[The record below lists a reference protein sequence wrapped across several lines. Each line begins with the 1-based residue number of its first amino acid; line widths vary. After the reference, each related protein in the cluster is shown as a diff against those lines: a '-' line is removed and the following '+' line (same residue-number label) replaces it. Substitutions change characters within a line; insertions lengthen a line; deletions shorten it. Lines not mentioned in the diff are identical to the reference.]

1 MTTKD
6 LQSYPKYT
14 VTGTGNSILANRI
27 SYFYDLHGPSA
38 TIDTACSS
46 SLVCFHMGNQS
57 IRNKESDLSIVVGSA
72 LHFDPNIFITMT
84 DLGMLSTDGRC
95 RAFDASGRGYV
106 RGEGVCAAILK
117 RQSQAELDGDSIR
130 AVVRG
135 TAVNHDGRKQ
145 GITLPS
151 SEAQEELIRRTYR
164 TADVDPAHT
173 QYFEAHGTGT
183 AAGDPRE
190 TRAIG
195 AVFSTDREQVLSVGS
210 VKTNIGHLEGASGL
224 AGIIKATLSL
234 ENKKIP
240 PNMHFS
246 SPNPSIN
253 FEDWKIS
260 VPTKMRDWP
269 APNELRR
276 ASINSFGYGGTNAH
290 VILEGHYDSKQL
302 EESLPTLPKE
312 FAEMVRG
319 RPFMVPLSSHSEKAG
334 KLLIRSLISYLEQ
347 HSNTPAQDLAYSLSV
362 RRSMHKHRSFVIGN
376 NTEIILKELEAP
388 QPTAAWTPASEVK
401 PRLGFVMTGQGGQ
414 WFAMGRQLIEQ
425 SPLFRQTLHRCDEI
439 LQRLPD
445 SPEWS
450 VTEELLRSKETSN
463 LAETRFSQ
471 PICTALQLAIL
482 DLLEQWGIKPSAV
495 VGHSSGEMAAAY
507 AAGILSF
514 ENTVIAAYYRG
525 LYMSN
530 GAEGV
535 DSKPGAMMAV
545 GITEA
550 EAVAEIKPYE
560 GRVAIAAI
568 NSPSTM
574 TLSGDEDAIID
585 LREKLTER
593 KVFARQ
599 LQVAQAF
606 HSHHMY
612 PLAAGYQKAL
622 NHHTGFTVQEAKLR
636 MFSSVTARI
645 ADPSKMDAS
654 YWTANMTGTVR
665 FSDALTG
672 ILLDDQDE
680 QNVDILVEIGPHPA
694 LKGPSRQV
702 VQSLKLDIPYL
713 ASLTRGTPDFEGLLG
728 MAASLY
734 MHGYPVDLIASN
746 SDHFIG
752 NDNQVSAVR
761 TGQKL
766 NALPS
771 YSWDHARYWAET
783 RVIREHRLRTDR
795 HAILGV
801 PIPGSIESH
810 PRWRNYLRLSELP
823 WLSEHVVDGKI
834 VFPAAGYISMAIEAK
849 VRQAGNAMDIK
860 DILLRDVSVKS
871 ALTLTDKDAGTEVV
885 LELRPVSVSAKNTSD
900 SWHEFVICAFDDSG
914 RSTEHCR
921 GLVSAEQGSP
931 GSIKRFRPYPS
942 LLELEKDSNRRI
954 LVQNYYQRLDSLGLQ
969 YGENFKLL
977 SGDIESGP
985 GFAFAPLTFRP
996 YQISAEP
1003 ADISVLHPTFLDAS
1017 VHVVFAAIESQIG
1030 RPLDEPFIPTF
1041 LRSMTVS
1048 GAFISAQA
1056 VSEDQNFHVCTDTTL
1071 SSPRVA
1077 MSDLRV
1083 HSHGGEEL
1091 LIDMQGLQLTAL
1103 GGDGADTGSG
1113 RSLFFRTRWHPS
1125 FDLLGRSDRPSPVD
1139 GIAQIMD
1146 LFAHQHSNCQI
1157 LHFTSDIR
1165 SSKEALHLLGGRD
1178 GERRRFKS
1186 YTPYAASLDG
1196 FQELL
1201 DVWTGLIR
1209 IEEPKEGSYDLVVV
1223 DGEIHDSVEAY
1234 VKPGGYVISNGLDIR
1249 STNLSPLFSNSGFSA
1264 WHRSQEES
1272 SVAGPLTLVLAAA
1285 ASDRTKAIASS
1296 INTAYSG
1303 MVSTVSLAQLAEKPD
1318 FSENIIV
1325 LTSLDEDLFFAN
1337 SSHSS
1342 VDYHSVQKLL
1352 TQQQKN
1358 VVWLLEGATMDSQK
1372 PEHAIISGLARSARS
1387 ENDQLRLVTLDVAEA
1402 SDDHRVSQLL
1412 MHVLDPKVK
1421 EDEIAERN
1429 GTLFI
1434 PRVEA
1439 DDVLN
1444 SKLPKGLNGEPKI
1457 ERFGQERP
1465 LALKIGR
1472 VGLLETLV
1480 FADDE
1485 KLIDSSLEDNE
1496 LEIEVRASAINFRD
1510 IAASMGIIE
1519 DEKLGDECSGVVIR
1533 KGSNVKTFEVGD
1545 RVVAWRPGQ
1554 GAHCSIVRNPASL
1567 CYKLGEMSFAVA
1579 AAMPLILTTAYYA
1592 LMDVA
1597 RVQPGESVLIHSAAG
1612 GVGQMAIQIA
1622 QNIGASVI
1630 ATVGSQAK
1638 RDLLKTKYLLSDHQI
1653 FSSRD
1658 DSFVGDVM
1666 RVTQGR
1672 GVDVVLN
1679 SLAGKLLH
1687 ATWGCV
1693 APFGR
1698 FIEIGKRDIHE
1709 NSKIQMDPF
1718 RVNVT
1723 FASVDLITMFEHNKP
1738 LGTRVFQDCCK
1749 LVHEG
1754 IIQPPETITE
1764 FSYAEVQKGFRLLQM
1779 GKHTGKV
1786 VLVPAK
1792 EDKVPVLP
1800 SKFRNTR
1807 LFSSSKI
1814 YLLVGGLGGLGRTLA
1829 EWMVRKGAKNLAFL
1843 SRSGADKAD
1852 AQATINWLR
1861 ARNVQTAVYRGDVT
1875 NYLDVEACI
1884 ASCGHGLAGIFQAAM
1899 ILQDA
1904 PLNQMTYKQW
1914 EICVR
1919 PKVQGTYNLHKATLQ
1934 TQLDFFICL
1943 SSVSSILGSKAQSNY
1958 SAANGYLDA
1967 LMRQRREMRLK
1978 GTTINCGMIVG
1989 VGAVSENAT
1998 LQKVMERIGYD
2009 PVNEQEL
2016 LYQIEE
2022 AVTAD
2027 NSETSSDRGFDQ
2039 HQTIT
2044 GINLQRQELFWAEK
2058 PLFRNLYAS
2067 HDINGEATQSTAKK
2081 NLGALLRSVTGSE
2094 ERKNLLITA
2103 FIEKVAAVLAVASEQ
2118 IQPKNPLSAYGL
2130 DSIVAVEFRKWFSK
2144 SVGVDLALFD
2154 VLGSKSIN
2162 ALVTKAAG
2170 MIKIDEPKRDGE
2182 GDTKASAINK
2192 SGNGEQ
2198 VPIPRQ
2204 DSSGEIVSAKVPS
2217 EIPMS
2222 TFQRRLW
2229 FVHNLSPDKS
2239 LLNLPVI
2246 FHLKGQPAFSA
2257 LQQAL
2262 REMKNRNKILRTSY
2276 FEGDNFGE
2284 QKPLDDFDLQLDY
2297 QDLSSEE
2304 SPRISLD
2311 SLVTT
2316 LCRQELDIEEGEVL
2330 KVALAKLDATEYAL
2344 VLIFH
2349 HIAID
2354 RGSSKSFLGQLTSLY
2369 DGIRSQ
2375 KDLSMIDSPRIQYL
2389 DFSIWHNAHLQSS
2402 PLDLDIQFWKEKFA
2416 GASGASKLLPF
2427 ARSERLTQ
2435 NDYKR
2440 AVHKATLETRTL
2452 GRMKR
2457 ICSRMGSTPFQFLLT
2472 AFRCFL
2478 YRYTEE
2484 RDLTILMIDGNRPHP
2499 DLEDVLGF
2507 FVNMIPLRCV
2517 SDCDAG
2523 FDSLLEQMKN
2533 VVLEAMEHSKVPFDV
2548 IAEAVKVEKDPSRF
2562 PLGQVV
2568 LNYQIHGK
2576 MPNYPTQDFDI
2587 YDITS
2592 SDVPSA
2598 CELNLEAMEDPAKG
2612 LDLRLEYSTTL
2623 YDTENMSRFFD
2634 NFLTFF
2640 TSVIKDYRQPIFEI
2654 EMCGQEEIQHLR
2666 NHYWATDFSENTWND
2681 MSVLEKVFEHAK
2693 IHPQTVAIRT
2703 SDEDS
2708 ITYED
2713 LVHRAQSIAFSLRRR
2728 GAAPGQYIGLFSRP
2742 GIEAVAGMIAIL
2754 LTRCGYVSMDPD
2766 FAADR
2771 LAFMVSDSNSQMIL
2785 FGQGLEA
2792 AATEVALKTGQGTQ
2806 TIGIAE
2812 AASNESKLRL
2822 LKSASPNDPFYMIY
2836 TSVRHTLAFLSIAF
2850 LTILSNLGQHREAQG
2865 SRFDPI

>member
-6 LQSYPKYT
+6 LQHYPKYT

-27 SYFYDLHGPSA
+27 SYFYNLHGPSA

-57 IRNKESDLSIVVGSA
+57 IRNNESDLSIVVGSA

-106 RGEGVCAAILK
+106 RGEGICAAILK
-117 RQSQAELDGDSIR
+117 RQSQAELDGDTIR

-135 TAVNHDGRKQ
+135 TAVNHDGKKQ

-151 SEAQEELIRRTYR
+151 SEAQEELIQRTYKI
-164 TADVDPAHT
+164 ANVDPADT

-195 AVFSTDREQVLSVGS
+195 AFFSRNREQALNVGS

-240 PNMHFS
+240 PNMHFRN
-246 SPNPSIN
+246 PNPEIN

-260 VPTKMRDWP
+260 IPTEMGDWQS
-269 APNELRR
+269 PNEMRR

-290 VILEGHYDSKQL
+290 VILEGYYHSEHL
-302 EESLPTLPKE
+302 GHSSPTLPEK
-312 FAEMVRG
+312 FADMVRR

-334 KLLIRSLISYLEQ
+334 KLLTGSLVSYLKQ
-347 HSNTPAQDLAYSLSV
+347 HPDTAVPDLAYSLSV
-362 RRSMHKHRSFVIGN
+362 RRSMHKHRSFAIGN
-376 NTEIILKELEAP
+376 STEVTLKELENP
-388 QPTAAWTPASEVK
+388 QQTAAWTPASEVR

-425 SPLFRQTLHRCDEI
+425 SPLFRQTLHRCDEV
-439 LQRLPD
+439 LQGLPD

-450 VTEELLRSKETSN
+450 VIGELLRSKETSH
-463 LAETRFSQ
+463 LAETRYSQ

-482 DLLEQWGIKPSAV
+482 DLLKQWGIEPSAV

-514 ENTVIAAYYRG
+514 ENTMVAAYYRG

-530 GAEGV
+530 SV

-545 GITEA
+545 GLAEA
-550 EAVAEIKPYE
+550 EAVAEVRSYQ
-560 GRVAIAAI
+560 GRIAIAAI

-574 TLSGDEDAIID
+574 TLSGDEDAIVD
-585 LREKLTER
+585 LKEKLTER
-593 KVFARQ
+593 KIFARQ
-599 LQVAQAF
+599 LHVAQAF

-622 NHHTGFTVQEAKLR
+622 DHHPSFTTQEARLR
-636 MFSSVTARI
+636 MFSSVTARM

-672 ILLDDQDE
+672 ILLDDLDE
-680 QNVDILVEIGPHPA
+680 QNVDILVEVGPHPA

-702 VQSLKLDIPYL
+702 LQSLKLDIPYL
-713 ASLTRGTPDFEGLLG
+713 ATLTRGIPDYEGLLG
-728 MAASLY
+728 LAASLY
-734 MHGYPVDLIASN
+734 THGYPVDLIATN

-752 NDNQVSAVR
+752 SSGQVSAVC

-766 NALPS
+766 NTLPS
-771 YSWDHARYWAET
+771 YSWDHTRYWAET

-795 HAILGV
+795 HAVLGV
-801 PIPGSIESH
+801 PVPGSIESH

-823 WLSEHVVDGKI
+823 WLSGHVIEGKI
-834 VFPAAGYISMAIEAK
+834 VFPAAGYISMAIEAEIRLVGK
-849 VRQAGNAMDIK
+849 AVDVKAIH
-860 DILLRDVSVKS
+860 LRDIAVKS
-871 ALTLTDKDAGTEVV
+871 ALTLTDEDAGTEIV
-885 LELRPVSVSAKNTSD
+885 LELRPVSISAKSTSN
-900 SWHEFVICAFDDSG
+900 SWHEFVIFAFDESG

-921 GLVSAEQGSP
+921 GLISTELGSP
-931 GSIKRFRPYPS
+931 ASVRRIKPYRS
-942 LLELEKDSNRRI
+942 LSELEKDSDRRI
-954 LVQNYYQRLDSLGLQ
+954 LVQNYYQHLNALGLQ
-969 YGENFKLL
+969 YGEDFKLL

-985 GFAFAPLTFRP
+985 GFAIAPLKFRHN
-996 YQISAEP
+996 QISSQP
-1003 ADISVLHPTFLDAS
+1003 AHVSILHPTLLDAS
-1017 VHVVFAAIESQIG
+1017 VHVIFAAIESQIG
-1030 RPLDEPFIPTF
+1030 RPIDEPFIPTF

-1048 GAFISAQA
+1048 GAF
-1056 VSEDQNFHVCTDTTL
+1056 VSEKAMSEERNFHICSDTTL

-1077 MSDLRV
+1077 LSDLRV
-1083 HSHGGEEL
+1083 HSYGGGEL

-1103 GGDGADTGSG
+1103 GGDAADSVSG
-1113 RSLFFRTRWHPS
+1113 RSLFFRTRWQPS
-1125 FDLLGRSDRPSPVD
+1125 FDLLGHSDRPSTID
-1139 GIAQIMD
+1139 GIAHIID
-1146 LFAHQHSNCQI
+1146 LFAHQHPDARI
-1157 LHFTSDIR
+1157 LHFTSGIH
-1165 SSKEALHLLGGRD
+1165 SSKEVLRLLGGRD
-1178 GERRRFKS
+1178 GERRRFKN
-1186 YTPYAASLDG
+1186 YTPYAASLDN
-1196 FQELL
+1196 FQEIL
-1201 DVWTGLIR
+1201 DSWTGLIK
-1209 IEEPKEGSYDLVVV
+1209 IEEPKEGSYDLVCD
-1223 DGEIHDSVEAY
+1223 DGGIRQSVEVY
-1234 VKPGGYVISNGLDIR
+1234 VKPGGYMISKDPDISSR
-1249 STNLSPLFSNSGFSA
+1249 NLCPLFSNSDFSA
-1264 WHRSQEES
+1264 GYKGLEES
-1272 SVAGPLTLVLAAA
+1272 SVTEPLTLVLAAA
-1285 ASDRTKAIASS
+1285 ISDRTKAIISF

-1303 MVSTVSLAQLAEKPD
+1303 LVSTVSLAQLTERAD
-1318 FSENIIV
+1318 ISENVIV
-1325 LTSLDEDLFFAN
+1325 LASVDVDLFFAD
-1337 SSHSS
+1337 SSHGLE
-1342 VDYHSVQKLL
+1342 DYLSIQNLL

-1358 VVWLLEGATMDSQK
+1358 IVWLLEGATMDSQK

-1387 ENDQLRLVTLDVAEA
+1387 ENDQLRLVILDVAEA
-1402 SDDHRVSQLL
+1402 SDGHRVSQLL
-1412 MHVLDPKVK
+1412 IQLLDRRIK
-1421 EDEIAERN
+1421 EDEISERN

-1439 DDVLN
+1439 DDTLN
-1444 SKLPKGLNGEPKI
+1444 SKLPNGFNGEPKI
-1457 ERFGQERP
+1457 EKFGQGRP

-1480 FADDE
+1480 FSDDE
-1485 KLIDSSLEDNE
+1485 KVIDSCLEDDE
-1496 LEIEVRASAINFRD
+1496 LEIEVKASAINFRD

-1519 DEKLGDECSGVVIR
+1519 DNKLGDECSGIVIR
-1533 KGSNVKTFEVGD
+1533 KGSKVHDSFQVGD
-1545 RVVAWRPGQ
+1545 HVVAWRPGQ

-1579 AAMPLILTTAYYA
+1579 AAMPLILTTAQYA
-1592 LMDVA
+1592 LIDVA
-1597 RVQPGESVLIHSAAG
+1597 HLQPGECVLIHSAAG

-1622 QNIGASVI
+1622 QNLGASVL

-1638 RDLLKTKYLLSDHQI
+1638 RNLLKTKFLLSDDHI

-1666 RVTQGR
+1666 RITYGR
-1672 GVDVVLN
+1672 GVDVALN

-1687 ATWGCV
+1687 ATWGCI

-1698 FIEIGKRDIHE
+1698 FIEVGKRDIHE
-1709 NSKIQMDPF
+1709 NSKIPMDPF
-1718 RVNVT
+1718 RANVT
-1723 FASVDLITMFEHNKP
+1723 FASVDLITMFERNKP
-1738 LGTRVFQDCCK
+1738 LGARVFQECCR

-1754 IIQPPETITE
+1754 VIQPPETITE
-1764 FSYAEVQKGFRLLQM
+1764 FSYAEVEKGFRLLQM

-1786 VLVPAK
+1786 VLVPTK
-1792 EDKVPVLP
+1792 EDRVPVLP

-1807 LFSSSKI
+1807 LFSASKI

-1852 AQATINWLR
+1852 AQATIHWLR
-1861 ARNVQTAVYRGDVT
+1861 ARNIQTFVYRGDVT
-1875 NYLDVEACI
+1875 NYLDVQACV
-1884 ASCGHGLAGIFQAAM
+1884 ASCGRGLAGIFQAAM
-1899 ILQDA
+1899 VLQDA
-1904 PLNQMTYKQW
+1904 PLSQMTYKQW
-1914 EICVR
+1914 ENCVR
-1919 PKVQGTYNLHKATLQ
+1919 PKVQGTHNLHKTTLQ
-1934 TQLDFFICL
+1934 TSLDFFICF
-1943 SSVSSILGSKAQSNY
+1943 SSVSSILGSKAQANY
-1958 SAANGYLDA
+1958 SAANSYLDA
-1967 LMRQRREMRLK
+1967 LMRQRREMGLK

-1989 VGAVSENAT
+1989 VGAVAEDAT
-1998 LQKVMERIGYD
+1998 LQKVMEKIGYD

-2022 AVTAD
+2022 AVTAN
-2027 NSETSSDRGFDQ
+2027 NSELSVRGFDQ
-2039 HQTIT
+2039 HQIIT

-2058 PLFRNLYAS
+2058 PLFRNLYAN
-2067 HDINGEATQSTAKK
+2067 HDFSGESTRSTANK
-2081 NLGALLRSVTGSE
+2081 NLGALLRSVTDPE
-2094 ERKNLLITA
+2094 ERHDIITTS
-2103 FIEKVAAVLAVASEQ
+2103 FIEKIAAVLAVASES

-2144 SVGVDLALFD
+2144 SLGVDLALFD

-2162 ALVTKAAG
+2162 ALVAKAAG
-2170 MIKIDEPKRDGE
+2170 MIKLDESKGE
-2182 GDTKASAINK
+2182 RKGDQEDTATSHVG
-2192 SGNGEQ
+2192 SGEQ
-2198 VPIPRQ
+2198 VQASKQ
-2204 DSSGEIVSAKVPS
+2204 DSSGEIISAMIPK

-2229 FVHNLSPDKS
+2229 FVHNLNQEKS

-2246 FHLKGQPAFSA
+2246 FHLKGQPFIPA
-2257 LQQAL
+2257 LRQAL
-2262 REMKNRNKILRTSY
+2262 IEMKLRNKILRTSY

-2284 QKPLDDFDLQLDY
+2284 QKPLDHVHLQLDY
-2297 QDLSSEE
+2297 EDLSSERE
-2304 SPRISLD
+2304 PRIRLD
-2311 SLVTT
+2311 ELVTR
-2316 LCRQELDIEEGEVL
+2316 LCRQQLDIEEGEVL
-2330 KVALAKLDATEYAL
+2330 KVSLAKLDATEYAL
-2344 VLIFH
+2344 IFIFH

-2369 DGIRSQ
+2369 DCVRSQ
-2375 KDLSMIDSPRIQYL
+2375 KDLSVIPSPKIQYL
-2389 DFSIWHNAHLQSS
+2389 DFSIWHNAQLQSS
-2402 PLDLDIQFWKEKFA
+2402 LVDHDIEFWKQRFT

-2427 ARSERLTQ
+2427 AKSERPAY

-2440 AVHKATLETRTL
+2440 ATHKAILETRL
-2452 GRMKR
+2452 LIRMKR
-2457 ICSRMGSTPFQFLLT
+2457 ICSRLGMTPFQFLLT

-2478 YRYTEE
+2478 HRYTEE
-2484 RDLTILMIDGNRPHP
+2484 KDLIILMIDGNRPHP
-2499 DLEDVLGF
+2499 DLDDVLGF

-2517 SDCDAG
+2517 ADCEAG
-2523 FDSLLEQMKN
+2523 FDSVLEEMKT
-2533 VVLEAMEHSKVPFDV
+2533 VVLEAMKHSKVPFDV
-2548 IAEAVKVEKDPSRF
+2548 IVDSVKVDKDPSYF

-2592 SDVPSA
+2592 NDVPSA
-2598 CELNLEAMEDPAKG
+2598 CELSLEAMEDPAKG

-2623 YDTENMSRFFD
+2623 YDSEDMSRFFD

-2640 TSVIKDYRQPIFEI
+2640 TSVIKDYRQPVSEI
-2654 EMCGQEEIQHLR
+2654 GICGQKEIQHLR
-2666 NHYWATDFSENTWND
+2666 NNYWATRFTENTWNNA
-2681 MSVLEKVFEHAK
+2681 SVLEKVFEQAK
-2693 IHPQTVAIRT
+2693 AHPQVVAIKT
-2703 SDEDS
+2703 SDNDS
-2708 ITYED
+2708 ITYKD
-2713 LVHRAQSIAFSLRRR
+2713 LVHRAERIAFSLRRR
-2728 GAAPGQYIGLFSRP
+2728 GASPGQHIGLFSRP

-2754 LTRCGYVSMDPD
+2754 LTRCGYVCMDPD
-2766 FAADR
+2766 FAPDR
-2771 LAFMVSDSNSQMIL
+2771 LAFMASDSNSQTIL

-2792 AATEVALKTGQGTQ
+2792 AAIEIALKTRQETQ
-2806 TIGIAE
+2806 IIGIAE
-2812 AASNESKLRL
+2812 AASSDSKLRL

-2836 TSVRHTLAFLSIAF
+2836 TSVRPSPSLAYHF
-2850 LTILSNLGQHREAQG
+2850 
-2865 SRFDPI
+2865 

>member
-27 SYFYDLHGPSA
+27 SYFYNLHGPSA

-57 IRNKESDLSIVVGSA
+57 IRNNESDLSIVVGSA

-106 RGEGVCAAILK
+106 RGEGICAAILK
-117 RQSQAELDGDSIR
+117 RQSQAELDGDTIR

-135 TAVNHDGRKQ
+135 TGVNHDGRKQ

-151 SEAQEELIRRTYR
+151 SEAQEELIRKTYR
-164 TADVDPAHT
+164 TANVDPADT

-183 AAGDPRE
+183 SAGDPRE

-195 AVFSTDREQVLSVGS
+195 AFFSTNREQALNVGS

-240 PNMHFS
+240 PNMHFR
-246 SPNPSIN
+246 SPNPDIN

-260 VPTKMRDWP
+260 VPTEMHDWRS
-269 APNELRR
+269 PNELRR

-290 VILEGHYDSKQL
+290 VILEGHYHSKQL
-302 EESLPTLPKE
+302 EDSLPTLPEKI
-312 FAEMVRG
+312 AEMVSR

-334 KLLIRSLISYLEQ
+334 KLLTRSLVSYLEQ
-347 HSNTPAQDLAYSLSV
+347 YPNTAVQDLAYSLSV
-362 RRSMHKHRSFVIGN
+362 RRSMHKHRSFAIGS
-376 NTEIILKELEAP
+376 NTEMTLKELTTP
-388 QPTAAWTPASEVK
+388 QPIAAWTPASEVR

-425 SPLFRQTLHRCDEI
+425 SPLFRQTLHKCDEV

-450 VTEELLRSKETSN
+450 IIGELLRSKETSH
-463 LAETRFSQ
+463 LAETQFSQ

-514 ENTVIAAYYRG
+514 ENTIVAAYYRG

-530 GAEGV
+530 GAGSV

-550 EAVAEIKPYE
+550 EAVAEIRPYE

-574 TLSGDEDAIID
+574 TLSGDEDAIVD
-585 LREKLTER
+585 LKEKLTER

-622 NHHTGFTVQEAKLR
+622 DHHPAFTTQEARLR

-672 ILLDDQDE
+672 ILLDDLDE

-713 ASLTRGTPDFEGLLG
+713 ASLTRGTPDYDGLLG

-734 MHGYPVDLIASN
+734 MHGYPVDLVASN

-752 NDNQVSAVR
+752 DNGQVSAVC

-795 HAILGV
+795 HAVLGV
-801 PIPGSIESH
+801 PVPGSIESH
-810 PRWRNYLRLSELP
+810 PRWRNYLRLSEIP
-823 WLSEHVVDGKI
+823 WLSEHVVDGKTI
-834 VFPAAGYISMAIEAK
+834 FPAAGYISMAIEAK
-849 VRQAGNAMDIK
+849 IRLAGNAVNIK
-860 DILLRDVSVKS
+860 DISLRDVAVKS
-871 ALTLTDKDAGTEVV
+871 ALTLTDRDAGTEIA
-885 LELRPVSVSAKNTSD
+885 LELRPVSISAKSTSD
-900 SWHEFVICAFDDSG
+900 SWHEFVIFAFDDSG

-921 GLVSAEQGSP
+921 GLISAEQGSP
-931 GSIKRFRPYPS
+931 ASIKPSKPYRS
-942 LLELEKDSNRRI
+942 LSELEKDSNQRI
-954 LVQNYYQRLDSLGLQ
+954 LVQNYYQRLESLGLQ

-985 GFAFAPLTFRP
+985 GFASAPLTFR
-996 YQISAEP
+996 QSQLSSES
-1003 ADISVLHPTFLDAS
+1003 ADISILHPTLLDAS
-1017 VHVVFAAIESQIG
+1017 VHVIFAAIESRIG

-1048 GAFISAQA
+1048 GAFISAKA
-1056 VSEDQNFHVCTDTTL
+1056 VSEEMNFHVCSDTTL

-1077 MSDLRV
+1077 ISDLRV
-1083 HSHGGEEL
+1083 HSQGGEQL

-1103 GGDGADTGSG
+1103 GGDAAETVSG
-1113 RSLFFRTRWHPS
+1113 RNLFFRTRWQPS
-1125 FDLLGRSDRPSPVD
+1125 FDLLGHSDRPSPID
-1139 GIAQIMD
+1139 GLAQIMN
-1146 LFAHQHSNCQI
+1146 LFAHQHPDSRI
-1157 LHFTSDIR
+1157 LHFTSDIK
-1165 SSKEALHLLGGRD
+1165 SSKEALRLLGGRD

-1186 YTPYAASLDG
+1186 YNPYAASLDN
-1196 FQELL
+1196 FQEML
-1201 DVWTGLIR
+1201 DSWTGLIK
-1209 IEEPKEGSYDLVVV
+1209 IEEPEEGSYDLVVV
-1223 DGEIHDSVEAY
+1223 DGGIDQSVEAY
-1234 VKPGGYVISNGLDIR
+1234 VKPGGYVVSKDSDISSG
-1249 STNLSPLFSNSGFSA
+1249 SLSPLFSNSGFSA
-1264 WHRSQEES
+1264 GYKSLEEP
-1272 SVAGPLTLVLAAA
+1272 SVSEPLTLVLAAA
-1285 ASDRTKAIASS
+1285 ASDRTKAIASF
-1296 INTAYSG
+1296 IYTAYSG
-1303 MVSTVSLAQLAEKPD
+1303 LVSTVSLEHLAEQAD
-1318 FSENIIV
+1318 VSENVIV
-1325 LTSLDEDLFFAN
+1325 LTSLDEDLFFAD

-1358 VVWLLEGATMDSQK
+1358 IVWLLECATIDSQK

-1387 ENDQLRLVTLDVAEA
+1387 ENDQLRLVVLDVAEA
-1402 SDDHRVSQLL
+1402 SDGHRVSQLL
-1412 MHVLDPKVK
+1412 MQLLDRRIK
-1421 EDEIAERN
+1421 EDEVTERN

-1439 DDVLN
+1439 DDKLN
-1444 SKLPKGLNGEPKI
+1444 SKLPNGLNGEPRI
-1457 ERFGQERP
+1457 ERFGQERS
-1465 LALKIGR
+1465 LALSIGR

-1485 KLIDSSLEDNE
+1485 KLIDSSLEDDE

-1519 DEKLGDECSGVVIR
+1519 DHKLGDECSGIVIR
-1533 KGSNVKTFEVGD
+1533 KGSKVDDSFQVGD
-1545 RVVAWRPGQ
+1545 HVVAWRPGQ

-1567 CYKLGEMSFAVA
+1567 CYKLGDMTFAVA
-1579 AAMPLILTTAYYA
+1579 AAMPLIITTAYYA
-1592 LMDVA
+1592 LIDVA
-1597 RVQPGESVLIHSAAG
+1597 RLQPGESVLIHSAAG
-1612 GVGQMAIQIA
+1612 GVGQMAVQIA
-1622 QNIGASVI
+1622 QNLGARVL

-1638 RDLLKTKYLLSDHQI
+1638 RDLLKTKFHLTDDQI

-1658 DSFVGDVM
+1658 DSFVGNVM
-1666 RVTQGR
+1666 RVTHHK
-1672 GVDVVLN
+1672 GVDVALN

-1687 ATWGCV
+1687 ATWGCI

-1723 FASVDLITMFEHNKP
+1723 FASVDLITMFERNKP
-1738 LGTRVFQDCCK
+1738 LGARVFQECCR

-1764 FSYAEVQKGFRLLQM
+1764 LSYAEVQKGFRLLQM

-1792 EDKVPVLP
+1792 DDRVPVLP

-1807 LFSSSKI
+1807 LFSPSKV

-1829 EWMVRKGAKNLAFL
+1829 EWMVRKGAKSLAFL

-1852 AQATINWLR
+1852 AQATIDWLS
-1861 ARNVQTAVYRGDVT
+1861 ARNVQTSVYRGDVT

-1884 ASCGHGLAGIFQAAM
+1884 TSCGRGLAGIFQAAM

-1904 PLNQMTYKQW
+1904 PLSQMTYKQW
-1914 EICVR
+1914 ENCVR
-1919 PKVQGTYNLHKATLQ
+1919 PKVRGTYNLHKATLQ

-1943 SSVSSILGSKAQSNY
+1943 SSVSSILGSKAQANY

-1967 LMRQRREMRLK
+1967 LMRQRRETGLK

-1989 VGAVSENAT
+1989 VGAVAENAT
-1998 LQKVMERIGYD
+1998 LQRVMEKIGYD

-2022 AVTAD
+2022 AVTAN
-2027 NSETSSDRGFDQ
+2027 NSETSDRGFDQ
-2039 HQTIT
+2039 HQIIT

-2058 PLFRNLYAS
+2058 PLFRNLYAN
-2067 HDINGEATQSTAKK
+2067 HDFNGEATQSTANK
-2081 NLGALLRSVTGSE
+2081 NLGALLRSVTDPE
-2094 ERKNLLITA
+2094 ERNDLLTTS
-2103 FIEKVAAVLAVASEQ
+2103 FIEKVAAVLAVASET

-2162 ALVTKAAG
+2162 ALVAKAAG
-2170 MIKIDEPKRDGE
+2170 MIKMDESKGERKADEEATTVDKRG
-2182 GDTKASAINK
+2182 T
-2192 SGNGEQ
+2192 GEQ
-2198 VPIPRQ
+2198 VPTSKQ
-2204 DSSGEIVSAKVPS
+2204 DSSGEIVSAKMPR

-2229 FVHNLSPDKS
+2229 FVHNLNQERS

-2246 FHLKGQPAFSA
+2246 FHLKGQPAIPA
-2257 LQQAL
+2257 LRQAL
-2262 REMKNRNKILRTSY
+2262 MEMKNRNKILRTSY
-2276 FEGDNFGE
+2276 FEGDNFSE
-2284 QKPLDDFDLQLDY
+2284 QKPLDDLHIQLEY
-2297 QDLSSEE
+2297 EDLSLREK
-2304 SPRISLD
+2304 PRKSLD
-2311 SLVTT
+2311 ELASTM
-2316 LCRQELDIEEGEVL
+2316 CGQELDIEEGEVL

-2369 DGIRSQ
+2369 DCIRSQ
-2375 KDLSMIDSPRIQYL
+2375 KDLSVIPSPKIQYL
-2389 DFSIWHNAHLQSS
+2389 DFSIWHNAQLQSS
-2402 PLDLDIQFWKEKFA
+2402 ALDHDIEFWKEKFT

-2427 ARSERLTQ
+2427 AKSERPTQ

-2440 AVHKATLETRTL
+2440 ATHKATLEIRL
-2452 GRMKR
+2452 LSRMKR
-2457 ICSRMGSTPFQFLLT
+2457 ICSRMGMTPFQFLLT

-2478 YRYTEE
+2478 HRYTEE

-2507 FVNMIPLRCV
+2507 FVNMIPLRCLN
-2517 SDCDAG
+2517 DCDAG
-2523 FDSLLEQMKN
+2523 FDSVLEDMRN

-2548 IAEAVKVEKDPSRF
+2548 IVDIVKVEKDPSRF

-2592 SDVPSA
+2592 NDVPSA

-2623 YDTENMSRFFD
+2623 YDSEDMSRFFD

-2640 TSVIKDYRQPIFEI
+2640 TSAIKDYRQPVSEI
-2654 EMCGQEEIQHLR
+2654 EMCGQREIQHLR
-2666 NHYWATDFSENTWND
+2666 NNYWATSFTENTWNNV
-2681 MSVLEKVFEHAK
+2681 SVLERVFEHAK
-2693 IHPQTVAIRT
+2693 SHPQAVAIRT
-2703 SDEDS
+2703 SDDDS
-2708 ITYED
+2708 ITYKD
-2713 LVHRAQSIAFSLRRR
+2713 LVQQAERIAFSLRRR

-2742 GIEAVAGMIAIL
+2742 GIEAIAGMIAIL

-2766 FAADR
+2766 FAAER
-2771 LAFMVSDSNSQMIL
+2771 LAFMASDSKSQMIL

-2792 AATEVALKTGQGTQ
+2792 VATEVALKSGQGIQ

-2812 AASNESKLRL
+2812 AASHDSKLRL

-2836 TSVRHTLAFLSIAF
+2836 TSVRPSLS
-2850 LTILSNLGQHREAQG
+2850 LSYH
-2865 SRFDPI
+2865 F

>member
-27 SYFYDLHGPSA
+27 SYFYNLHGPSA

-95 RAFDASGRGYV
+95 RAFDASGHGYV

-117 RQSQAELDGDSIR
+117 RQSQAESDGDTIR

-151 SEAQEELIRRTYR
+151 SEAQEELIRRTYKI
-164 TADVDPAHT
+164 ADVDPAHT

-195 AVFSTDREQVLSVGS
+195 AVFSTDREHALNVGS

-246 SPNPSIN
+246 SPNPSIK
-253 FEDWKIS
+253 FDDWKIS
-260 VPTKMRDWP
+260 VPTRMRDWP
-269 APNELRR
+269 SPNELRR

-290 VILEGHYDSKQL
+290 VILEGHYDSKHL
-302 EESLPTLPKE
+302 EESLTTLPE
-312 FAEMVRG
+312 NFAEMVRG

-334 KLLIRSLISYLEQ
+334 KLLIRSLIGYLEQ

-362 RRSMHKHRSFVIGN
+362 RRSIHKHRSFVIGN
-376 NTEIILKELEAP
+376 NTDNMLKELKNP
-388 QPTAAWTPASEVK
+388 QPIAAWTPASEVQ

-414 WFAMGRQLIEQ
+414 WFAMGRQLIKQ
-425 SPLFRQTLHRCDEI
+425 SPLFRQTLYRCDEI

-471 PICTALQLAIL
+471 PICTALQLALL
-482 DLLEQWGIKPSAV
+482 DLLEQWRIKPSAV

-514 ENTVIAAYYRG
+514 ENTIIAAYYRG

-530 GAEGV
+530 SAGGV
-535 DSKPGAMMAV
+535 DSKPGAMIAV
-545 GITEA
+545 GMTEA
-550 EAVAEIKPYE
+550 EAMTEIKPYE

-568 NSPSTM
+568 NSPSSM

-585 LREKLTER
+585 LKEKLTER
-593 KVFARQ
+593 KIFARQ

-622 NHHTGFTVQEAKLR
+622 NRQPGFTAQEARLR

-713 ASLTRGTPDFEGLLG
+713 ASLTRGTPDYEGLLV

-752 NDNQVSAVR
+752 NNDQIFAVR
-761 TGQKL
+761 AGQKL

-771 YSWDHARYWAET
+771 YSWDHVRYWAET
-783 RVIREHRLRTDR
+783 RAIREHRLRADR

-801 PIPGSIESH
+801 PVPVSIESH

-823 WLSEHVVDGKI
+823 WLSEHIVDGKI

-860 DILLRDVSVKS
+860 NIILRDVSVKS
-871 ALTLTDKDAGTEVV
+871 ALTLTDKDVGTEVV
-885 LELRPVSVSAKNTSD
+885 LELRPVSISAKNVSD
-900 SWHEFVICAFDDSG
+900 SWNEFVICAFDDSG

-931 GSIKRFRPYPS
+931 ASIKRVKPYPS
-942 LLELEKDSNRRI
+942 LSDLEKNSNRRI
-954 LVQNYYQRLDSLGLQ
+954 LVQNYYERLDSLGLQ

-977 SGDIESGP
+977 SGAIESGP

-1003 ADISVLHPTFLDAS
+1003 ADISVLHPAFLDAS
-1017 VHVVFAAIESQIG
+1017 VHVIFAAIESQMG

-1048 GAFISAQA
+1048 GAFISAKA
-1056 VSEDQNFHVCTDTTL
+1056 VSEDRNFQVCSDTTL

-1083 HSHGGEEL
+1083 NSYGGEEL
-1091 LIDMQGLQLTAL
+1091 LIDMEGLQLTAL
-1103 GGDGADTGSG
+1103 GGDAADTESW
-1113 RSLFFRTRWHPS
+1113 RSLFFRTRWQPS
-1125 FDLLGRSDRPSPVD
+1125 FDLLGGSDRPSPVD
-1139 GIAQIMD
+1139 GMAQIMD
-1146 LFAHQHSNCQI
+1146 IFAHQHPNCRI
-1157 LHFTSDIR
+1157 LHFTSDIK
-1165 SSKEALHLLGGRD
+1165 SSKEALRLLGGRD

-1196 FQELL
+1196 FQEIL
-1201 DVWTGLIR
+1201 DVWTGLVK
-1209 IEEPKEGSYDLVVV
+1209 IEEPKEGSYDLVIV
-1223 DGEIHDSVEAY
+1223 DGSIHHSVEAY
-1234 VKPGGYVISNGLDIR
+1234 IKPGGYVISNAPDIR
-1249 STNLSPLFSNSGFSA
+1249 SRTLSPLFSNSGLTA
-1264 WHRSQEES
+1264 WHKSQEEYN
-1272 SVAGPLTLVLAAA
+1272 VAGSLTLVLAAA

-1303 MVSTVSLAQLAEKPD
+1303 VASTISFAQLAEQTD
-1318 FSENIIV
+1318 VSENIIV
-1325 LTSLDEDLFFAN
+1325 LTSLDEDLLFAD
-1337 SSHSS
+1337 SSHGS
-1342 VDYHSVQKLL
+1342 VDYHSIQKLL

-1387 ENDQLRLVTLDVAEA
+1387 ENDQLRLVILDVTEL
-1402 SDDHRVSQLL
+1402 SDHHRVSQLL
-1412 MHVLDPKVK
+1412 MQVLDPRVK

-1439 DDVLN
+1439 DDILN
-1444 SKLPKGLNGEPKI
+1444 SKLPKGRNGEPKI
-1457 ERFGQERP
+1457 EKFGQERP

-1485 KLIDSSLEDNE
+1485 KLIDSSLEDDE

-1510 IAASMGIIE
+1510 IAASLGIIE

-1533 KGSNVKTFEVGD
+1533 KGSNVKAFEIGD

-1554 GAHCSIVRNPASL
+1554 GAHCSTVRNPASL

-1592 LMDVA
+1592 LMDIA

-1622 QNIGASVI
+1622 QNIGAKVI
-1630 ATVGSQAK
+1630 ATVGSQIK
-1638 RDLLKTKYLLSDHQI
+1638 RDLLKTKYLLTDDQI

-1666 RVTQGR
+1666 RVTQGE

-1723 FASVDLITMFEHNKP
+1723 FASVDLITMFERNKP
-1738 LGTRVFQDCCK
+1738 LGARVFQDCCK

-1754 IIQPPETITE
+1754 VIQPPETITE
-1764 FSYAEVQKGFRLLQM
+1764 LSYAEAQKGFRLLQM

-1786 VLVPAK
+1786 VLIPAK

-1800 SKFRNTR
+1800 SKFRNIR
-1807 LFSSSKI
+1807 LFASTKT

-1852 AQATINWLR
+1852 AQATINWLK
-1861 ARNVQTAVYRGDVT
+1861 ARNVQTSVYRGDVT

-1904 PLNQMTYKQW
+1904 PLDQMTYNQW
-1914 EICVR
+1914 ETCVR

-1958 SAANGYLDA
+1958 SAANSYVDA
-1967 LMRQRREMRLK
+1967 LMRQRREMRLN

-1989 VGAVSENAT
+1989 VGAVAENAT

-2009 PVNEQEL
+2009 PVNEHEL
-2016 LYQIEE
+2016 LYQIEQ
-2022 AVTAD
+2022 AVIAD
-2027 NSETSSDRGFDQ
+2027 NRETSDRGFDQ

-2058 PLFRNLYAS
+2058 PLFRNLYAN
-2067 HDINGEATQSTAKK
+2067 HDFDGGATQSTA
-2081 NLGALLRSVTGSE
+2081 NRSLGPLLRSVTDSE
-2094 ERKNLLITA
+2094 ERKNLLTTA
-2103 FIEKVAAVLAVASEQ
+2103 FIEKIAAVLAVASET
-2118 IQPKNPLSAYGL
+2118 IQPRSPLSAYGL

-2170 MIKIDEPKRDGE
+2170 MIKTDEPKSEGE
-2182 GDTKASAINK
+2182 DDTKASTTNK

-2198 VPIPRQ
+2198 ISIPRQ
-2204 DSSGEIVSAKVPS
+2204 DSSKDIVSTNLTS

-2229 FVHNLSPDKS
+2229 FVHNLSQDKS

-2304 SPRISLD
+2304 IPRISLNN
-2311 SLVTT
+2311 LVTT
-2316 LCRQELDIEEGEVL
+2316 LCSQELDIEEGEVL
-2330 KVALAKLDATEYAL
+2330 KVALAKLDATEFAL

-2369 DGIRSQ
+2369 DGIRTQ
-2375 KDLSMIDSPRIQYL
+2375 KDLSVIASPRIQYL
-2389 DFSIWHNAHLQSS
+2389 DFSIWHNSHLQSS
-2402 PLDLDIQFWKEKFA
+2402 PLDIDIQFWKEKFTS
-2416 GASGASKLLPF
+2416 ASGASKLLPF
-2427 ARSERLTQ
+2427 ARSERPTQ

-2440 AVHKATLETRTL
+2440 AVHKATLELRTL

-2457 ICSRMGSTPFQFLLT
+2457 ICSRMGMTPFQFLLT
-2472 AFRCFL
+2472 VFRCFL

-2484 RDLTILMIDGNRPHP
+2484 SDLTILMIDGNRPHP

-2523 FDSLLEQMKN
+2523 FDSLLEQMKI

-2548 IAEAVKVEKDPSRF
+2548 IADAVNVEKDPSHF

-2576 MPNYPTQDFDI
+2576 MPNYPTQDFNI
-2587 YDITS
+2587 YDIRS
-2592 SDVPSA
+2592 NDIPSA
-2598 CELNLEAMEDPAKG
+2598 CELNLEAMEDPANG

-2623 YDTENMSRFFD
+2623 YDSDDMSRFFT

-2640 TSVIKDYRQPIFEI
+2640 TSVIKDYRQPISEI
-2654 EMCGQEEIQHLR
+2654 EMCGQEEIQHLKK
-2666 NHYWATDFSENTWND
+2666 NYWATSFSENTWNQ

-2693 IHPQTVAIRT
+2693 LHPKTVAIRT
-2703 SDEDS
+2703 SDGNS

-2713 LVHRAQSIAFSLRRR
+2713 LVHQAQSIGFSLRRR

-2742 GIEAVAGMIAIL
+2742 GIETIAGMIAIL

-2771 LAFMVSDSNSQMIL
+2771 LAFMASDSKSQIIL
-2785 FGQGLEA
+2785 FGEGLEA
-2792 AATEVALKTGQGTQ
+2792 AATEIALKTGQGTQ

-2812 AASNESKLRL
+2812 AASNESRLRL

-2836 TSVRHTLAFLSIAF
+2836 TSVRHTLASLSMAF
-2850 LTILSNLGQHREAQG
+2850 LTIFSGLGQHWET
-2865 SRFDPI
+2865 